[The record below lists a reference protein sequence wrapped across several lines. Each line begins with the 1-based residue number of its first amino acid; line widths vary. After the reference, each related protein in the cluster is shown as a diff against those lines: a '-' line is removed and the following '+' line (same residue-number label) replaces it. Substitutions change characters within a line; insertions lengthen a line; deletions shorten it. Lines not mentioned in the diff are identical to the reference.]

1 METLTKRWQTSDL
14 VSVMREVQRTF
25 PLDKKT
31 VKSQKLGGYW
41 TRVEGY
47 RRVIIIET
55 HYLQFQDFKRRKK
68 APSDT

>member
-47 RRVIIIET
+47 RRVIIIEDSLSSIPR
-55 HYLQFQDFKRRKK
+55 LQKTEKSSQ
-68 APSDT
+68 